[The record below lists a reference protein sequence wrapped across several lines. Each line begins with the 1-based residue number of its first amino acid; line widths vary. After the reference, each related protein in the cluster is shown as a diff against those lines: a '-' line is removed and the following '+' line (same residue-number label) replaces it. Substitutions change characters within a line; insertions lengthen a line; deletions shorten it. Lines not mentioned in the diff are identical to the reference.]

1 MPCIIVHACVSDI
14 VCLQPS
20 VRQNATQTLNTW
32 VEHTGLAIFVEA
44 EIMTDALKL
53 ENPILR
59 AEVCTMMILW

>member
-1 MPCIIVHACVSDI
+1 MCDN

-20 VRQNATQTLNTW
+20 VRQSAMQTLNTW
-32 VEHTGLAIFVEA
+32 VERTGLAIFVEA

-59 AEVCTMMILW
+59 AEVCGVVILW